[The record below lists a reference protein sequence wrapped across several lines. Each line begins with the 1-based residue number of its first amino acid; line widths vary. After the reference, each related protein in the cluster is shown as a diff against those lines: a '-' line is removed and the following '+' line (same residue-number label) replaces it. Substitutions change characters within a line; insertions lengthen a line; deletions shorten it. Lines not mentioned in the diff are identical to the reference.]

1 MIEAGGR
8 TLSGGQRQQIVN
20 LRALLSGRKMLIL
33 DEAFASLDVERRQR
47 LLEVLEKRR
56 WEQFLLLVTHERGV
70 ESLNKGAVSFDMRK
84 INQYGSGD
92 HVI

>member
-33 DEAFASLDVERRQR
+33 DEAFASLAVERRQR
-47 LLEVLEKRR
+47 LLEVLEKRC
-56 WEQFLLLVTHERGV
+56 WEQFLLLVTHGRGV

-84 INQYGSGD
+84 INQNG
-92 HVI
+92 

>member
-33 DEAFASLDVERRQR
+33 DEAFASLDVETVGSPGKKA
-47 LLEVLEKRR
+47 LGTVP
-56 WEQFLLLVTHERGV
+56 VT
-70 ESLNKGAVSFDMRK
+70 
-84 INQYGSGD
+84 GD
-92 HVI
+92 P

>member
-56 WEQFLLLVTHERGV
+56 WEQFLLLVTHERG
-70 ESLNKGAVSFDMRK
+70 LNNLNEEVSALT
-84 INQYGSGD
+84 
-92 HVI
+92 

>member
-70 ESLNKGAVSFDMRK
+70 ESLNKGAVGFDMRK
-84 INQYGSGD
+84 INQNG
-92 HVI
+92 

>member
-56 WEQFLLLVTHERGV
+56 WEQFLLLVTHERGG

-84 INQYGSGD
+84 INQNG
-92 HVI
+92 

>member
-56 WEQFLLLVTHERGV
+56 WEQFLLLVTHERG
-70 ESLNKGAVSFDMRK
+70 LNNLNEEVVSFDMRK
-84 INQYGSGD
+84 INQNG
-92 HVI
+92 

>member
-70 ESLNKGAVSFDMRK
+70 ESLNKGAGSFDMRK
-84 INQYGSGD
+84 INQNG
-92 HVI
+92 